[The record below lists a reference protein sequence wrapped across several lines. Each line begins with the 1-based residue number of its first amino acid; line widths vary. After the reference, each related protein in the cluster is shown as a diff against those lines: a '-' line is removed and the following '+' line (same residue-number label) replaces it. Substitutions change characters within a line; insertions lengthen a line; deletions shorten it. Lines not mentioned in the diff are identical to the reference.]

1 MDSIGYHS
9 KNSALHRLDPR
20 FKLLIL
26 LGVGLSVLQAEKW
39 GLALLTGL
47 LLPLIPAVG
56 LRFSVLLKELR
67 LFLLLLLL
75 LVLSRA
81 LSAEGALVWQWRGI
95 SLSWEGLYQG
105 GLVSW
110 RLLLVVIMG
119 LLWMASTRVAQIR
132 GAVVCLLRPIPFI
145 PEKRVG
151 TMLALLLSFL
161 PLLIRQARELQQA
174 QQARGMDRRKNP
186 LYRLIKLGLPW
197 LRKSLEQAD
206 RRVMAL
212 EARAYSEDRSLPDF
226 SATRTDQVA
235 LLAAC
240 GFCLLIVGL

>member
-1 MDSIGYHS
+1 MDSIGYHC
-9 KNSALHRLDPR
+9 KNSALHRLDAR
-20 FKLLIL
+20 YKLLIL
-26 LGVGLSVLQAEKW
+26 LGAGLSVLQAGKW
-39 GLALLTGL
+39 DLALLTGL
-47 LLPLIPAVG
+47 LLALIPSVG
-56 LRFSVLLKELR
+56 LRFGVLLKELR

-81 LSAEGALVWQWRGI
+81 LSADGPLVWQWQGI
-95 SLSWEGLYQG
+95 GLSRQGLYQG
-105 GLVSW
+105 GLISW
-110 RLLLVVIMG
+110 RLLLLVIMG
-119 LLWMASTRVAQIR
+119 LLLMASTRVGQIR
-132 GAVVCLLRPIPFI
+132 GAVVCLLRPIPWI

-161 PLLIRQARELQQA
+161 PLLLRQVREIQQA

-212 EARAYSEDRSLPDF
+212 EARAYSEDRSLPCF
-226 SATRTDQVA
+226 SATRTDQLT

-240 GFCLLIVGL
+240 GFCLLILGL